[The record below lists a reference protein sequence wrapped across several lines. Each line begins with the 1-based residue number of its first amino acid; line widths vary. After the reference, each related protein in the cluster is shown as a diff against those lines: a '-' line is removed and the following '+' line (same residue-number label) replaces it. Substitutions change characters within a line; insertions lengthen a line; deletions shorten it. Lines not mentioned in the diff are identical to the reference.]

1 MYNEVSSLSFVI
13 FQLTFI
19 IFWKKKQCIIY
30 MAMSVS
36 VTVIL
41 LSSVKLLHGIL
52 VKLPKPRKV
61 SYRNDLTAVQS

>member
-1 MYNEVSSLSFVI
+1 MY
-13 FQLTFI
+13 
-19 IFWKKKQCIIY
+19 Y
-30 MAMSVS
+30 MAMSIS

-52 VKLPKPRKV
+52 VKSPKPKKV